1 MAPEVVK
8 NIPYGCKIDV
18 WSLGIMAVEM
28 AEMEPPY
35 YDMDPMQAIFTIISA
50 VGTPPLKN
58 PEKMSVRLRAF
69 LDRTLVVD
77 SQERASSDELL
88 RDDYLLQAGHTSEL
102 VNLLDYSNPVAA

>member
-8 NIPYGCKIDV
+8 KIPYGCKIDV

-50 VGTPPLKN
+50 VDKPPLKN
-58 PEKMSVRLRAF
+58 PEKMSAQLRSF
-69 LDRTLVVD
+69 LDATLVMD
-77 SQERASSDELL
+77 AEDRLSSDELL
-88 RDDYLLQAGHTSEL
+88 RHQYLLQAGNTSEL
-102 VNLLDYSNPVAA
+102 VNLLDYRRQPAQ